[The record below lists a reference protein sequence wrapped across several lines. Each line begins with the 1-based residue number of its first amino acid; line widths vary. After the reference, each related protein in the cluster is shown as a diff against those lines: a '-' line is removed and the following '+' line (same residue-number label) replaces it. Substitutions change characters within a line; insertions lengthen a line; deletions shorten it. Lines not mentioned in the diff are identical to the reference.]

1 MTADKTSPPAEQ
13 QSLTRVAEDLGKA
26 LKLQATGHVEEAI
39 AAFLDIV
46 AIDPKNVVARYSL
59 ACSLSALG
67 RHQEAL
73 DHINEAIQANTSFA
87 QSYLARS
94 LINSNLKR
102 FAECIVDAQTAILI
116 DPTTTGLLA
125 HWLSIRKAFP
135 DLPLPRKHVGEL
147 LDQTNRLAE
156 AGQEVEA
163 IKLYREGLI
172 QCDPAFIHVILFNLS
187 VIYNKLELLPTAES
201 HLLTALALSPEFF
214 EAHLNLGTILEKM
227 DRCED
232 ALARWNEALAIPAIH
247 TPTNLD
253 HKLKLLNNVGR
264 LKERLRDYDGAEKAL
279 HESLML
285 NMDQSPVL
293 HHWIHLRQK
302 QCKWPV
308 VDGLPTDMDAV
319 LEHASPLAMLGMTDD
334 PALQRQA
341 ARKFV
346 EEKVGVFER
355 MAPTSL
361 RYGHDKIRIGY
372 LSSDLSM
379 HAVSLLTVELFETHD
394 RSRFEIHAFCW
405 SKEDGTAFRERV
417 RKAFDHFHK
426 IGHLDDPAAAQLILD
441 TEIDVLVD
449 LQGLTGNARPNIVAR
464 GPAPIQIAYLG
475 YPGTTG
481 LPHVDYVVA
490 DRYIFPEE
498 LRPHF
503 SEKPLYVDTGFQVSD
518 SKRAFGPRPTRTQFG
533 LPENAFVFCAFNNSY
548 KITEPMFGAW
558 IRILKASPQ
567 SVLWL
572 LEDNPWARENL
583 CKIATEQ
590 GLDVNR
596 LHFAGRIDPK
606 DYLARFQVADLFL
619 DTTPYNAGTTAND
632 ALWAGLPILTLSGR
646 TYVSRMAG
654 SLLTSAGLSYF
665 ICRSLDDYEAKAI
678 ALATNRTDV
687 ANASTLLAKRKADGW
702 LFNTSNFCARFEG
715 RINELLATP
724 AQEPF

>member
-1 MTADKTSPPAEQ
+1 MIEHQISKPQHPR
-13 QSLTRVAEDLGKA
+13 SLLEIAGDLGKA
-26 LKLQATGHVEEAI
+26 LGLQATGHVEEAI
-39 AAFLDIV
+39 AAFLDIL
-46 AIDPKNVVARYSL
+46 AIDRDNVVARYSL
-59 ACSLSALG
+59 ACSLSARG
-67 RHQEAL
+67 SHQQAL
-73 DHINEAIQANTSFA
+73 DHINEAIRANSGFA
-87 QSYLARS
+87 PSYLARS
-94 LINSNLKR
+94 LINSNLR
-102 FAECIVDAQTAILI
+102 RLAESIADAQTAVLI
-116 DPTTTGLLA
+116 DPTATGLLP
-125 HWLSIRKAFP
+125 HWINIQKSIPDFP
-135 DLPLPRKHVGEL
+135 FTRRPVGEI

-156 AGQEVEA
+156 AGHDAEA
-163 IKLYREGLI
+163 IKIYKEALI
-172 QCDPAFIHVILFNLS
+172 QCDPAYIHVLLFNLA
-187 VIYNKLELLPTAES
+187 VLYNKLELLTTAES
-201 HLLTALALSPEFF
+201 YLFTAITLNPEFF

-227 DRCED
+227 ERADD
-232 ALARWNEALAIPAIH
+232 ALARWNMALTIPSLHA
-247 TPTNLD
+247 PTNRD
-253 HKLKLLNNVGR
+253 HKIKLLNNIGR

-279 HESLML
+279 HESLL
-285 NMDQSPVL
+285 VDIDQSAVL

-308 VDGLPTDMDAV
+308 IDGLPTDLEAV

-346 EEKVGVFER
+346 EEKVGIFER

-361 RYGHDKIRIGY
+361 KYGHDKIRIGY

-394 RSRFEIHAFCW
+394 RSRFEVHAFCW

-417 RKAFDHFHK
+417 RKAFDHYHK
-426 IGHLDDPAAAQLILD
+426 IGDLDDAAAAQLILD
-441 TEIDVLVD
+441 KEIDVLVD

-498 LRPHF
+498 LAPHF
-503 SEKPLYVDTGFQVSD
+503 SEKPLYIDTGFQVSD
-518 SKRAFGPRPTRTQFG
+518 SKRVFGPRPTRAQFG
-533 LPENAFVFCAFNNSY
+533 LPDNAFVFCAFNNSY
-548 KITEPMFGAW
+548 KITQPMFESW
-558 IRILKASPQ
+558 LRILKASPQ

-572 LEDNPWARENL
+572 LEDNPWAKEHLRN
-583 CKIATEQ
+583 AAAEQ
-590 GLDVNR
+590 GVDVDR

-665 ICRSLDDYEAKAI
+665 ISHSLDEYEAKAI
-678 ALATNRTDV
+678 TLSTNRTEA
-687 ANASTLLAKRKADGW
+687 ANASLALAQRKAQGW
-702 LFNTSNFCARFEG
+702 LFNTGNFCARFEG
-715 RINELLATP
+715 RLHELVT
-724 AQEPF
+724 QRD

>member
-1 MTADKTSPPAEQ
+1 MIGEQLSTSPEPR
-13 QSLTRVAEDLGKA
+13 SLIKIAGDLGTA
-26 LKLQATGHVEEAI
+26 LGLQASGHAEEAI
-39 AAFLDIV
+39 TAFLGII
-46 AIDPKNVVARYSL
+46 ASEPANVVARYSL
-59 ACSLSALG
+59 ACSLSSLG
-67 RHQEAL
+67 RHQQAL
-73 DHINEAIQANTSFA
+73 EHISQAISANGAFA
-87 QSYLARS
+87 PSYLARS
-94 LINSNLKR
+94 LIYLSLGR
-102 FAECIVDAQTAILI
+102 YAECVNDAQIAIII
-116 DPTTTGLLA
+116 DPATNGLLA
-125 HWLSIRKAFP
+125 HWRNIQKLFP
-135 DLPLPRKHVGEL
+135 DLPIARKPLAEL
-147 LDQTNRLAE
+147 LDQANTLTE
-156 AGQEVEA
+156 ANHDVEA
-163 IKLYREGLI
+163 ITAYKQGLI
-172 QCDPAFIHVILFNLS
+172 HCDSNYAHVILFNLA
-187 VIYNKLELLPTAES
+187 VLYNKMDLLSVAEN
-201 HLLTALALSPEFF
+201 HLLTAIALNPDFF

-227 DRCED
+227 NRGDD
-232 ALARWNEALAIPAIH
+232 ALARWNMALANETIHSPA
-247 TPTNLD
+247 NRE
-253 HKLKLLNNVGR
+253 HKLRFLNNIGR
-264 LKERLRDYDGAEKAL
+264 LKEQLRDYDGAEKAL

-285 NMDQSPVL
+285 DLGQSPVL

-308 VDGLPTDMDAV
+308 VDGLPTNIEAV

-334 PALQRQA
+334 PALQRRA
-341 ARKFV
+341 AAKFV

-394 RSRFEIHAFCW
+394 RSRFEVHAFCW

-417 RKAFDHFHK
+417 RTAFDHFHK
-426 IGHLDDPAAAQLILD
+426 IGHLDDEAAARLIRDL
-441 TEIDVLVD
+441 EIDVIVD

-490 DRYIFPEE
+490 DRFIFPEE
-498 LRPHF
+498 LAPHF
-503 SEKPLYVDTGFQVSD
+503 SEKPLYVDTGFQVCD
-518 SKRAFGPRPTRTQFG
+518 SKRAFGPKPNRAQFG
-533 LPENAFVFCAFNNSY
+533 LPDDAFVFCAFNNSH
-548 KITEPMFGAW
+548 KITQPMFESW
-558 IRILKASPQ
+558 LRILKANPQ

-572 LEDNPWARENL
+572 LEDNPWGKENL
-583 CKIATEQ
+583 RKAAADQ
-590 GLDVNR
+590 GLDVER

-654 SLLTSAGLSYF
+654 SLLTSAGLSHF
-665 ICRSLDDYEAKAI
+665 ICHSLPDYEAMAI
-678 ALATNRTDV
+678 KLAVDRRET
-687 ANASTLLAKRKADGW
+687 ASASASLARRKAQGW

-715 RINELLATP
+715 RVSDLVAAPIV
-724 AQEPF
+724 